1 MQKLIF
7 ILSFFTLTT
16 LYADTKCLR
25 YGVIPYVNV
34 SEIESYYQDWKKYLE
49 TKINRCITMN
59 YENSYG
65 EIITKFSKN
74 ELDFAFVGPFSYVLT
89 KKVANVEPIVT
100 GVTKDGFATYKSLFV
115 VTPEVA
121 KALQITKPLKGQAG
135 MNILKNK
142 LASHKKEWMLAFTDE
157 SSTSGYA
164 VPNYYMKK
172 VNMNLEEYFKQITFV
187 GTHDAAELVVANN
200 IIPMAVTAEMFYYQL
215 LEDKKISTKTNI
227 IIWES
232 DDIPKSPIIVQKNLS
247 TPLKNSLQEALVS
260 MPKNYVPRLGK
271 TIMYQKTNSTNYA
284 IIEDIYKYIE

>member
-1 MQKLIF
+1 MTKVVFLLSVFLITN
-7 ILSFFTLTT
+7 IL
-16 LYADTKCLR
+16 ADTKCLR
-25 YGVIPYVNV
+25 YGVIPYVNI

-49 TKINRCITMN
+49 KKIHRCIKIN

-65 EIITKFSKN
+65 EIINKFSKN

-89 KKVANVEPIVT
+89 KKVAEVEPIVT

-121 KALQITKPLKGQAG
+121 QTLNISTPLKGALG
-135 MNILKNK
+135 MSILKSK
-142 LASHKKEWMLAFTDE
+142 LEQHKQKWILAFTDE

-172 VNMNLEEYFKQITFV
+172 ANIKIEDYFKQITFV

-200 IIPMAVTAEMFYYQL
+200 IIPMAATAEMFYYQL
-215 LEDKKISTKTNI
+215 IEDKKISTKTNI

-232 DDIPKSPIIVQKNLS
+232 DDIPKSPIIVQKSLS
-247 TPLKNSLQEALVS
+247 QELKNSLQDALIS
-260 MPKNYVPRLGK
+260 MPKNFVPRLGK
-271 TIMYQKTNSTNYA
+271 TIMYKKTNSTNYA